1 MICLLDILVDPLA
14 YLAEALEVIA
24 EPPIRKSNRV
34 RLLINYIKGYLDFF
48 DTNEVKKILES
59 EPVKKYARQLDLE
72 EFLEY
77 LKRHPELIQKL

>member
-1 MICLLDILVDPLA
+1 MFDILLDPLK
-14 YLAEALEVIA
+14 YLLEMSDVIV
-24 EPPIRKSNRV
+24 EPPIRRSNRV
-34 RLLINYIKGYLDFF
+34 KLLINYIKGYLDFF